1 MRNLKRALSLGLTAA
16 MISGLMVMG
25 SSAAGYADVTS
36 ENNQEAIE
44 VLQAVGVMVGDENG
58 DFNPDQNVTRNEM
71 AVVMSNLMDYTV
83 ASYKGTSPFTD
94 VPEWAEPYVSACY
107 TNGITSGTSATT
119 YGGSSTVTTGQAALM
134 LLKALGYFQYQAD
147 YGSDWLVEATKQGS
161 IAGLFDGVSTGATEA
176 LTRNDVAQM
185 VLNALEADLV
195 NADKNGSDVQVGD
208 IIISGGKATYTARTS
223 TETKY
228 REINNTMVDGRYTI
242 QLGEDLYDG
251 DLEKDSADDDFGRP
265 ATKWTYDN
273 QEVGTYADAA
283 DGVYTAAV
291 AKEDLYDL
299 VGRTVYNNL
308 GDGKDDRTFTVFVDG
323 ATEGVSQDLADY
335 IVRNDDDDALNTKKG
350 ATTEVYISD
359 EGDVTIAI
367 INTYVAQVDGDYDED
382 DEELN
387 LDVLDN
393 AEFDADS
400 YTLSADDFDYLDTYE
415 DEDYVLVTV
424 ADGEIKTIAPA
435 EVLTGEVTSYTAGK
449 RVAVDGTRYDFSKNY
464 DAADVA
470 FTVGDEYTVVLDNN
484 GYVVYTDA
492 TGTTNEDYVY
502 IAAVEPTGGVK
513 SDMEGDAYFIDGTNE
528 VIVID
533 NIDDNDA
540 TDNDA
545 GKWYFYDVKSNG
557 KYELTSIDPDD
568 DDDTYYGTVA
578 GDVTTN
584 GSSRVYYADGKSVRA
599 NSNTIFVVNDDDD
612 ITVYTG
618 IKSVPDV
625 SGKAVT
631 VAVVMDGSN
640 ADVVYIYSEDLS
652 ISGDSSDRVYI
663 LDTECEDFKDYYVY
677 DAIVNGEITTIEAT
691 EKGLEVGLYA
701 DFAYDADGYADIKKS
716 DKVEGTGD
724 DDYKAYDVA
733 ANITYSGGVLTID
746 GTIDGEDKAIDLVLA
761 DDYAIFAN
769 DDGDGKTITAS
780 KLDRDYEKDLYTG
793 IIYVYENDDD
803 EAVEIYVD
811 ITE

>member
-119 YGGSSTVTTGQAALM
+119 YGGNSTVTTGQAALM

-323 ATEGVSQDLADY
+323 VDQDADLADY

-387 LDVLDN
+387 LEVLDN

-435 EVLTGEVTSYTAGK
+435 EVLTGEITSYTINK
-449 RVAVDGTRYDFSKNY
+449 RVAVDGTRYDYSKNY
-464 DAADVA
+464 TYEGGY
-470 FTVGDEYTVVLDNN
+470 TVGDEYTVVLDNN

-492 TGTTNEDYVY
+492 TGTSNEDYVY
-502 IAAVEPTGGVK
+502 IAKASWTSGVK
-513 SDMEGDAYFIDGTNE
+513 GNLEADAYFIDGTNE

-533 NIDDNDA
+533 NDDEYDDDA
-540 TDNDA
+540 K
-545 GKWYFYDVKSNG
+545 GWYAYDEKSNG
-557 KYELTSIDPDD
+557 KFELDEITEEDVY
-568 DDDTYYGTVA
+568 TGTV
-578 GDVTTN
+578 DETVTTN
-584 GSSRVYYADGKSVRA
+584 GSSRVYVNDTVNEKETVRA
-599 NSNTIFVVNDDDD
+599 NSNTIFVVNEDDDV
-612 ITVYTG
+612 TVYTG
-618 IKSVPDV
+618 IKSVPDI
-625 SGKAVT
+625 SGTGVT

-640 ADVVYIYSEDLS
+640 ADVVYIEADKLS

-663 LDTECEDFKDYYVY
+663 LEFYEASTDADDNDYYVY
-677 DAIVNGEITTIEAT
+677 DAIVNGKIGQIETTADN
-691 EKGLEVGLYA
+691 LEEGALYA
-701 DFAYDADGYADIKKS
+701 DFSYDADGYADIDKS

-724 DDYKAYDVA
+724 EDYKAYDV
-733 ANITYSGGVLTID
+733 NSVISYSGGVLTFGD
-746 GTIDGEDKAIDLVLA
+746 VDVVLA
-761 DDYAIFAN
+761 DDCTIFGN

-780 KLDRDYEKDLYTG
+780 KLDRDYDEENPYNG

-811 ITE
+811 ITK